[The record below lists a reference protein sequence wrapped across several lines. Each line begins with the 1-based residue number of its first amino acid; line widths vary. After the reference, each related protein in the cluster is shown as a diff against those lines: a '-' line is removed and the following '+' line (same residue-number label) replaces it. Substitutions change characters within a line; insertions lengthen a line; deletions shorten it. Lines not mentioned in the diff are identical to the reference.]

1 MAPSKPL
8 LSDFVAAVLSK
19 TKTKRKSKAKP
30 DTSGSNPGAA
40 MEIEKPEEAAQPV
53 AMEVDGKLERE
64 KEVDGKPKKKEVSKK
79 ARKACKLAV
88 QSLEK
93 YYGDRTYRFL
103 FDCVAEFFAELLA
116 SDLEQLAPGG
126 IPAQLHLCVRRVR
139 EHDRHADMMDV
150 CLALGVLISELSEE
164 PWAGRVITFS
174 VRPQIHMI
182 KGKTLAEKLRDM
194 EFDEAST
201 TNHRDTDYEAIC
213 RKFGS
218 TGYGDAVPQIVFW
231 NLRDS
236 KSTRVTSTQPV
247 VAMIE
252 VFNTEGTEQ
261 SKGGCTVLILQ
272 PITII
277 YHCLCVRLLERLKRY
292 GAAGVLS
299 YGLLNTVYYVTTFL
313 LVWFYFSP
321 APGKMG
327 YTAAVE
333 RFLKLMA
340 MVWAGSQ
347 VTKILRAGGAL
358 ALAPFVDRGLRWFT
372 VRFNFKSEGKAFA
385 TIVGFCFALAALL
398 FFGLTILWA

>member
-1 MAPSKPL
+1 MASPAPPPGARLRPSQAASSASSSSFPTSICGL
-8 LSDFVAAVLSK
+8 LSLGGASRVSSVSFQRRPASPLVRCSQG
-19 TKTKRKSKAKP
+19 P
-30 DTSGSNPGAA
+30 D
-40 MEIEKPEEAAQPV
+40 K
-53 AMEVDGKLERE
+53 
-64 KEVDGKPKKKEVSKK
+64 
-79 ARKACKLAV
+79 
-88 QSLEK
+88 
-93 YYGDRTYRFL
+93 
-103 FDCVAEFFAELLA
+103 
-116 SDLEQLAPGG
+116 
-126 IPAQLHLCVRRVR
+126 
-139 EHDRHADMMDV
+139 
-150 CLALGVLISELSEE
+150 
-164 PWAGRVITFS
+164 
-174 VRPQIHMI
+174 
-182 KGKTLAEKLRDM
+182 
-194 EFDEAST
+194 
-201 TNHRDTDYEAIC
+201 
-213 RKFGS
+213 
-218 TGYGDAVPQIVFW
+218 
-231 NLRDS
+231 
-236 KSTRVTSTQPV
+236 
-247 VAMIE
+247 IE

-261 SKGGCTVLILQ
+261 SKGGCTGSINHGKYS
-272 PITII
+272 T
-277 YHCLCVRLLERLKRY
+277 RSFSSKELLERLKRY